1 MMSAAERIK
10 EKNIFDNLEYS
21 REQINRISILP
32 SHMFIAITLIKVSVK
47 LYYTKELKY

>member
-10 EKNIFDNLEYS
+10 KKNIFDNLAHS
-21 REQINRISILP
+21 REPINRISILP
-32 SHMFIAITLIKVSVK
+32 SHLFIAITLIKISVK